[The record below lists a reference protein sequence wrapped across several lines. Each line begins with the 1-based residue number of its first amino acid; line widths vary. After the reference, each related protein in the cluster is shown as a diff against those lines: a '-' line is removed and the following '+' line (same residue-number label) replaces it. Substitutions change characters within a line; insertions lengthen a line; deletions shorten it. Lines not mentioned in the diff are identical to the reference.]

1 MPRNGGELMADIDK
15 PEDWIS
21 PRKIVRVPAARSAIV
36 SDFQLLCEAGPYG
49 FEVIVAELNSP
60 PRLDFSGQVTLSG
73 HPDQPVA
80 DMTLAFI
87 NGTTGDVTARVVTD
101 EFGEFACA
109 VLKNGPYGI
118 RLGEGEDAPVVKV
131 LAG

>member
-1 MPRNGGELMADIDK
+1 MADIDR

-21 PRKIVRVPAARSAIV
+21 PRKIVRVTAARSAIV
-36 SDFQLLCEAGPYG
+36 SDFQLLCEAGPYA
-49 FEVIVAELNSP
+49 FEVVVAELNSP
-60 PRLDFSGQVTLSG
+60 PRLDFSGQVTMAG
-73 HPDQPVA
+73 RTDQPVS
-80 DMTLAFI
+80 DLTLAFI
-87 NGTTGDVTARVVTD
+87 HGTTGDVVAHVVTD